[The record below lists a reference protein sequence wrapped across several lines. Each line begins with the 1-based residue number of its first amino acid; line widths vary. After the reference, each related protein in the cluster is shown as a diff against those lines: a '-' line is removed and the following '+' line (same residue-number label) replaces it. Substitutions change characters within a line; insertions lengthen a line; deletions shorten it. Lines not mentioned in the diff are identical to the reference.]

1 MTASPLSL
9 SACLSLLLLR
19 SSRRRAT
26 ERDGS
31 LWKRAA
37 DTSVSADL
45 ATCSILNTAPLLYLM
60 KMVKFLFAVQL
71 TRSGS

>member
-1 MTASPLSL
+1 
-9 SACLSLLLLR
+9 
-19 SSRRRAT
+19 
-26 ERDGS
+26 

-45 ATCSILNTAPLLYLM
+45 ATCSILNTARLCYLM
-60 KMVKFLFAVQL
+60 KMVKFLLAVQL